1 MLLKKIIPLLFSGL
15 LPVLSAHTQDA
26 PGTYVRSHPQ
36 SIEQRLAETITPQDL
51 ERHLTVLAGD
61 EMEGRETGAP
71 GQKKAAEYIAGIFK
85 GLGLPAIGDD
95 DGYFQ
100 KISFISESW
109 TEIKM
114 QVNGE
119 DAKHLWDFYSFPAQ
133 NAKRDWTEYNEVIF
147 LGYGIDDSRYNDYKH
162 APDIRGK
169 AIIIYNGEPFG
180 KDSISLVTG
189 KPDPSDWSL
198 DVSKKLKTA
207 RAHGV
212 STVFIIDG
220 DFKRNVREARRAI
233 IGRGM
238 TMGWGENPGEQYAN
252 SCFITS
258 DIARKIV
265 GSQFKRL
272 VKARTRLLEKGKL
285 KPVTLPVKLRLLQ
298 NKEVRQLTGE
308 NVLGYVEGTDP
319 KLREELVI
327 VTAHYDHL
335 GKRGEEIYN
344 GADDNGT
351 GSASVIEIC
360 EAFTEAKRN
369 GLGPRRSVLVMLVS
383 GEEKGLLGSQYY
395 VENPVF
401 PLEKTIVNVNVDM
414 VGRVDAKHK
423 DNPNYIYV
431 IGADRLSTELHQIN
445 EDANAAYTQLELDY
459 TYNAES
465 DPNRY
470 YYRSD
475 HYNFAERGI
484 PAIFYFSGTHEDY
497 HRPSDTIE
505 KINFQKMTNVARLI
519 FYTTWELANRDKRI
533 VVDVPAV
540 KKP

>member
-1 MLLKKIIPLLFSGL
+1 MFLKTIIPLFFAGF
-15 LPVLSAHTQDA
+15 LPVLSAQAQDA
-26 PGTYVRSHPQ
+26 PGTYTRSHPQ
-36 SIEQRLAETITPQDL
+36 TIEQRLAETITSQDL
-51 ERHLTVLAGD
+51 ERHLSILASD
-61 EMEGRETGAP
+61 EMEGRETGTA
-71 GQKKAAEYIAGIFK
+71 GQKKAAAYIAEIFQ

-95 DGYFQ
+95 GGYYQ
-100 KISFISESW
+100 KISFIAESW

-119 DAKHLWDFYSFPAQ
+119 EVKHLWDFYSFPAQ
-133 NAKRDWTEYNEVIF
+133 NAQRDWTEYNEVIF
-147 LGYGIDDSRYNDYKH
+147 LGYGIDDPRYNDYKH
-162 APDIRGK
+162 APDIKGK
-169 AIIIYNGEPFG
+169 AIIIYNGEPFN
-180 KDSISLVTG
+180 KDSVSLVTG
-189 KPDPSDWSL
+189 QPEPSDWSL
-198 DVSKKLKTA
+198 DIRKKLRTA

-238 TMGWGENPGEQYAN
+238 AMGWGENPEGQYAN

-285 KPVTLPVKLRLLQ
+285 KPVTLPVKLRLQQ
-298 NKEVRQLTGE
+298 NKDVRQLTGE
-308 NVLGYVEGTDP
+308 NVLGYVEGSDP
-319 KLREELVI
+319 KLKEELVV

-351 GSASVIEIC
+351 GSAAVMEIC
-360 EAFTEAKRN
+360 EALTEAKRK

-395 VENPVF
+395 VENPIF
-401 PLEKTIVNVNVDM
+401 ALEKTIVNVNVDM
-414 VGRVDAKHK
+414 IGRVDSKHK

-431 IGADRLSTELHQIN
+431 IGADRLSTELHAIN
-445 EDANAAYTQLELDY
+445 ETANSTYTQLELDY

-497 HRPSDTIE
+497 HRPSDKID
-505 KINFQKMTNVARLI
+505 KINFQKMTQVARLI
-519 FYTTWELANRDKRI
+519 FYTTWELANRDTRI
-533 VVDVPAV
+533 VVDVLPA